1 MLYID
6 ATIESL
12 RGELEKAKRLIEI
25 LKTEV
30 KSLRERDQAF
40 TSIIPELPVKQR
52 MEASAMQLLSSMG
65 SSGSL
70 PSSSPDLNS
79 KLTHVRELTL
89 DSLTLSNYA
98 NHSFIHADQQ
108 ESAFKA

>member
-1 MLYID
+1 MLYVD

-25 LKTEV
+25 LKAEV

-40 TSIIPELPVKQR
+40 TSIIPELPIKQR
-52 MEASAMQLLSSMG
+52 MEASAMQLSSIG

-70 PSSSPDLNS
+70 PASSP
-79 KLTHVRELTL
+79 KLTHVR
-89 DSLTLSNYA
+89 
-98 NHSFIHADQQ
+98 
-108 ESAFKA
+108 